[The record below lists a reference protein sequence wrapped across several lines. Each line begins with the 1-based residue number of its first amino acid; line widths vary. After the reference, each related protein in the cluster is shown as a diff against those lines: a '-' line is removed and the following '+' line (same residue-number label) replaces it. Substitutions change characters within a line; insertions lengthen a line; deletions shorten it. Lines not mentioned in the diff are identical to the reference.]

1 MTVSKTSVGATRT
14 ILIVAALLFL
24 ISIANDAAAQSKL
37 PRDDVQEWN
46 ELQLIAPVHPR
57 IDLVLDGQVRFG
69 DQISRVVIA
78 RGSAGFAFRLNNHF
92 TLTPAYVYQAAEPL
106 PDRKTI
112 EHRIT
117 LTGALKFSLG
127 KFTFSDNNLVERRL
141 LNSRADATRYRNRLR
156 VEHPVD
162 VRDFKLDVFLSDEV
176 YYDWSVNAWAR
187 NRFYVGGGKR
197 LSDQFYA
204 EIFYLKQ
211 NDGHVRPGDLN
222 AVGTVL
228 RVRL

>member
-1 MTVSKTSVGATRT
+1 MTVSKTSAATTRT
-14 ILIVAALLFL
+14 ILLVAALLFL

-46 ELQLIAPVHPR
+46 ELQLAAPVHPR
-57 IDLVLDGQVRFG
+57 IDLVLDGQLRFG
-69 DQISRVVIA
+69 DRISRVVVT
-78 RGSAGFAFRLNNHF
+78 RGSAGLALKLNNHF
-92 TLTPAYVYQAAEPL
+92 TLTPGYVYQIAEPL

-127 KFTFSDNNLVERRL
+127 KFNISDNNLIERRL

-156 VEHPVD
+156 VEHPVSI
-162 VRDFKLDVFLSDEV
+162 RDFRLDVFLSDEV

-187 NRFYVGGGKR
+187 NRFYAGGGKK
-197 LSDQFYA
+197 LSDRFYV

-222 AVGTVL
+222 AIGTVL